1 MACGNQCGQ
10 ILAQLLVYGLTDG
23 AVVALS
29 AAGFTL
35 AYAVARQINLAH
47 GSVFALTTV
56 IVANV
61 AVMSSLKKLRSHTFR
76 LRLDYEGSTDDTPD
90 FVVVKMG
97 HVDDAGRPS
106 YANSREIAFY
116 RGVAP
121 AVPTGLVPRC
131 FEVVEATDTSA
142 WHVLLED
149 LTDSHFIATA

>member
-1 MACGNQCGQ
+1 MITDLIPRVAN
-10 ILAQLLVYGLTDG
+10 AEYLTEVLRRSGTMD
-23 AVVALS
+23 
-29 AAGFTL
+29 
-35 AYAVARQINLAH
+35 
-47 GSVFALTTV
+47 LTR
-56 IVANV
+56 VANV

-90 FVVVKMG
+90 FVVLKMG